1 MAYGR
6 TIGEQSMTI
15 GEQSGQ
21 SVSGVE
27 GVHINVFQSNDR
39 PTRVFLDL
47 TVKGAEGRGVNVYL
61 TPPQAVELA
70 RKLLAEA
77 EYALAAE

>member
-6 TIGEQSMTI
+6 TVAEQSVDTDA
-15 GEQSGQ
+15 
-21 SVSGVE
+21 
-27 GVHINVFQSNDR
+27 VHVNVFQSNDR

-61 TPPQAVELA
+61 TPAQAVELA
-70 RKLLAEA
+70 RKLLVEAAEA